1 MFGYKGDRNLDT
13 KTWMKLEGPVLREGS
28 QTQGYVWSDSIYM
41 KHPERGGGGEISD
54 TDCTD

>member
-28 QTQGYVWSDSIYM
+28 QTQGYVCDSIYT